1 MYVGISE
8 KFVGGLRRPVRFV
21 SNVGNLKKNSNFI
34 DFHRI
39 YGGLRRPFHNF
50 RCHLGQMV
58 VSVVYVDNYD
68 NSILRSGGLRR
79 PDLLFSM
86 KIS

>member
-1 MYVGISE
+1 MKNLLVVYVDQSDLCPMLAI
-8 KFVGGLRRPVRFV
+8 
-21 SNVGNLKKNSNFI
+21 LKKNSNFI